1 MRRLLQNLLLC
12 APLLAL
18 SLVGCTSNKTTAAAS
33 DTVTEGSA
41 ATDSGSGDGSG
52 SADTGSS
59 GSADD
64 TTADTATTAP
74 VYERQYPLTETFPAP
89 AGKVWRRSIVHLH
102 STHSHDACDGDPR
115 VDGEVNAPCLASLR
129 AALRAR
135 CRPTAP

>member
-1 MRRLLQNLLLC
+1 MRRLFPNLLLSV
-12 APLLAL
+12 PLLAL
-18 SLVGCTSNKTTAAAS
+18 CLAGCSSDKGVSAGS

-59 GSADD
+59 GSGDD

-74 VYERQYPLTETFPAP
+74 VYERQYPLAETFPAP

-102 STHSHDACDGDPR
+102 STHSHDACDGNPR
-115 VDGEVNAPCLASLR
+115 VDGQYNLPCIASLR
-129 AALRAR
+129 VGQTTL
-135 CRPTAP
+135 